1 MLVDIVPQSKSFYA
15 ATENGDCLVSP
26 GRVDIASRCPN
37 INQPPSFRCFYY
49 YYYDVS
55 K

>member
-26 GRVDIASRCPN
+26 GLAGSA
-37 INQPPSFRCFYY
+37 
-49 YYYDVS
+49 
-55 K
+55 